1 MARRKLLHLTAEER
15 RTLAI
20 PAVVAFAIFTI
31 VLLGVIT
38 GLTHSID
45 LLLETNVYRVYDK
58 TLLLIESPG
67 QRRIVYPVAI
77 VLGTIISYRR
87 KDLLPVIVTVAA
99 LVFTNAVT
107 GVFKLIVARGYPR
120 TAGPEAFDYAAFK
133 DDGSLFSYAKYVWQ
147 LGAFPSGHATNV
159 AAASTLMVLAAY
171 SARAKH
177 RKWAVP
183 ITIATFIVCTITI
196 LCSWGRNTHWIT
208 DLIAGIALG
217 VGTTIATT
225 LWALHLP
232 QEWRHPDLAGR
243 PRLIMVSTGI
253 LLLTLVFA
261 FASSSVLSHSGTSIL
276 LVVGTLILIARQSRK
291 TIQIS
296 REQTKID
303 S

>member
-147 LGAFPSGHATNV
+147 LVHFHQV
-159 AAASTLMVLAAY
+159 M
-171 SARAKH
+171 
-177 RKWAVP
+177 
-183 ITIATFIVCTITI
+183 
-196 LCSWGRNTHWIT
+196 
-208 DLIAGIALG
+208 
-217 VGTTIATT
+217 
-225 LWALHLP
+225 
-232 QEWRHPDLAGR
+232 Q
-243 PRLIMVSTGI
+243 
-253 LLLTLVFA
+253 LTLQPLRPLWCWPRIRRGLNIA
-261 FASSSVLSHSGTSIL
+261 SGQYQSQSPLSSSAQSPFC
-276 LVVGTLILIARQSRK
+276 VVGVAIRTG
-291 TIQIS
+291 
-296 REQTKID
+296 
-303 S
+303 